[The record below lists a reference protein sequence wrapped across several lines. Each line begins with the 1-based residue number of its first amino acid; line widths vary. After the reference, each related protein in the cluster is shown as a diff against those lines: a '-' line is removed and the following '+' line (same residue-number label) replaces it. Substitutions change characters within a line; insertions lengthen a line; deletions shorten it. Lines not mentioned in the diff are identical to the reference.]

1 MYEGIFPLSKKRT
14 KFFVTKDSNKEKVG
28 KNPSLNYDEW
38 MDTNNSSNS
47 PHTGI
52 PKAIET
58 AVHTLLRPLVRLLLS
73 FQITF
78 PVFQQWLKA
87 AYVEIADKEFRLKD
101 KPQTDTRI
109 SLLTGIHRK
118 DMKRLRHEESNE
130 QGSPDNISIGVQLA
144 AHWMGQSDFLDQNKQ
159 PLPLPFKAQGQSPSF
174 ENLVEQVCK
183 KDIRARVVLD
193 EWLRLGVVSIDIAE
207 DGKSELIQLTPGAFV
222 PSHSMDE
229 KAFFL
234 GMNVADHLAAATH
247 NVINTHPDEASLE
260 AKFERCLYYDGLS
273 PSSVAELKQLAN
285 DQGMALLQSLN
296 ERALQLKQQDQAAN
310 SLLNSQRI
318 NIGLYAFD
326 EAQPIDN
333 EESCHEKLSHEEFSH
348 D

>member
-1 MYEGIFPLSKKRT
+1 
-14 KFFVTKDSNKEKVG
+14 
-28 KNPSLNYDEW
+28 
-38 MDTNNSSNS
+38 MDTHKSSNS
-47 PHTGI
+47 PQTGI

-58 AVHTLLRPLVRLLLS
+58 AIQRLLRPLVRLLLS

-78 PVFQQWLKA
+78 PVFQQWLKK
-87 AYVEIADKEFRLKD
+87 AYVDIADKEFLLAD

-118 DMKRLRHEESNE
+118 DMKRLRHEESAD
-130 QGSPDNISIGVQLA
+130 QSSPENISIGVQLA
-144 AHWMGQSDFLDQNKQ
+144 AHWMGQAEFLDQDKQ
-159 PLPLPFKAQGQSPSF
+159 PLVLPFKSQGQNPSF

-193 EWLRLGVVSIDIAE
+193 EWLRLGVVSIDVAE
-207 DGKSELIQLTPGAFV
+207 EGKTELIQLTPGAFV

-247 NVINTHPDEASLE
+247 NVIASGNAAKPE
-260 AKFERCLYYDGLS
+260 NAKFERCLYYDGLS
-273 PSSVAELKQLAN
+273 ESSITELKQLAN
-285 DQGMALLQSLN
+285 DQGMSLLQSLN
-296 ERALQLKQQDQAAN
+296 ERALQLKQQDQLPLSQN
-310 SLLNSQRI
+310 SVSEPNAQSINAQRISSQRI
-318 NIGLYAFD
+318 NIGLYVFD
-326 EAQPIDN
+326 EPDHIDSKEPHN
-333 EESCHEKLSHEEFSH
+333 

>member
-1 MYEGIFPLSKKRT
+1 
-14 KFFVTKDSNKEKVG
+14 
-28 KNPSLNYDEW
+28 

-47 PHTGI
+47 SQTGI
-52 PKAIET
+52 PKAVET

-87 AYVEIADKEFRLKD
+87 AYVEIADKEFRLED

-130 QGSPDNISIGVQLA
+130 QGSPENISIGVQLA
-144 AHWMGQSDFLDQNKQ
+144 AYWMGQSEYLDQNKQ
-159 PLPLPFKAQGQSPSF
+159 PLPLPFKSPDKRPSF

-193 EWLRLGVVSIDIAE
+193 EWLRLGVVTIEIAE
-207 DGKSELIQLTPGAFV
+207 DGKTELIQLTPGAFV

-247 NVINTHPDEASLE
+247 NVINTRLE
-260 AKFERCLYYDGLS
+260 KTAIDAKFERCLYYDGLS
-273 PSSVAELKQLAN
+273 PSSIAELKQLAN

-296 ERALQLKQQDQAAN
+296 ERALQLKQQDQAVNLASEQESSDSPPPIN
-310 SLLNSQRI
+310 NQRI

-326 EAQPIDN
+326 E
-333 EESCHEKLSHEEFSH
+333 ESSH